1 MGATAAVAAGAGAGA
16 AGASASA
23 AGAAG
28 AGAAG
33 AGAGASAAGV
43 SAVTSLF
50 ISVGIGT
57 GAVIVAGLL
66 IFIIAYLDLVD
77 ASTPK
82 ATSTKQ
88 TLVATA
94 VPLGITF
101 ATIVFFKGTQA
112 VGLAL

>member
-16 AGASASA
+16 
-23 AGAAG
+23 
-28 AGAAG
+28 